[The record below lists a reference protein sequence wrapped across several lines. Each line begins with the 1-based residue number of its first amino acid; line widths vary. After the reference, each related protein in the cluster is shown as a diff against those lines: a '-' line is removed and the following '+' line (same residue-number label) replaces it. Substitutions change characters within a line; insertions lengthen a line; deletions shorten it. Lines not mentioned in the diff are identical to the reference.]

1 MKNNIRTARIGAA
14 VVQLD
19 HGARVKRADR
29 VLVQLPRSA
38 ARKDLRSARF
48 PALLP
53 RPRCV
58 VLLELRQR
66 AERLSVAN
74 AVVRVWARQSVG
86 NETRRNVRGMTA
98 RKRRLRAARRHVGD
112 EGGSNI
118 IMLCHVLLSDVVVED
133 VRRQPLRQRQHL
145 REEFLATDGARGSE
159 NENEQQHDR

>member
-86 NETRRNVRGMTA
+86 NEARRNVRGMTA